1 MVLLGTI
8 VNGLSIVAGSFIGR
22 LLNHIPEQMKGTV
35 MQAIGL
41 AVMVLGLG
49 MGLKSEQ
56 YIIVI
61 LSLVIGAVIGEMLRL
76 EAHLN
81 GLGAWLEKKFGNSGQ
96 GSTAE
101 AFVTAT
107 LVFVI
112 GAMAILGALD
122 SGIRDDHTVLY
133 TKSVLDG
140 FTALILSSTLGFGV
154 IFSVVPVI
162 LYEGAIALF
171 ATQINR
177 LVPAPVLHSFITEMT
192 ATGGIMIFA
201 IGLNIAGLA
210 KIRVANLLPGIVV
223 VAVLVGLLHAYH
235 TVFG

>member
-1 MVLLGTI
+1 M
-8 VNGLSIVAGSFIGR
+8 
-22 LLNHIPEQMKGTV
+22 
-35 MQAIGL
+35 
-41 AVMVLGLG
+41 
-49 MGLKSEQ
+49 
-56 YIIVI
+56 
-61 LSLVIGAVIGEMLRL
+61 
-76 EAHLN
+76 
-81 GLGAWLEKKFGNSGQ
+81 
-96 GSTAE
+96 
-101 AFVTAT
+101 TAT